1 LSLWRN
7 RTFVLHTT
15 SVVISA
21 VGTAGAQVAVVF
33 AVLGMGGSAGDVGVV
48 GVCGLVPALAF
59 FLVGG
64 VVADRWPRH
73 RVLVGTSVVSALVQ
87 AGLGVSVLTGQAR
100 LAHVAVAAALTG
112 VATAF
117 ARPAAQGLLL
127 RGIGREEGPR
137 AFAVFRLGLNLAQI
151 GGSALGGVVV
161 AATGPGWTL
170 LADALSFVVAIVL
183 RLPMR
188 IEGTFSAKT
197 GVLRSLREGW
207 TEFRSHRWLTPM
219 IVQFAAVNALAV
231 GAYEL
236 VLGPIVA
243 ADAAAWGVIMA
254 CDAAGMVLGG
264 LVLLAWTPSRRWA
277 VGGGALTA
285 APLLAMT
292 FGAPVFAVCGAAAL
306 AGVGVE
312 VFGVGLMTL
321 LQRHVR
327 RDRLSRVSAYQSLAG
342 FGLTPAGTALA
353 GPLAALSG
361 DRGAL
366 AIAAALL
373 LAICAGNVG
382 GRWHDSGDEREGV
395 DLDGGKRAP
404 GGRRA

>member
-1 LSLWRN
+1 LWRN

-15 SVVISA
+15 AVTISA
-21 VGTAGAQVAVVF
+21 LGTAGAQVAVVF

-64 VVADRWPRH
+64 VVADRWPRN

-127 RGIGREEGPR
+127 RDLGREEGPR
-137 AFAVFRLGLNLAQI
+137 AFAAFRLALNLAQI
-151 GGSALGGVVV
+151 GGASLGGLVV

-170 LADALSFVVAIVL
+170 LADALTFVVAIVL
-183 RLPMR
+183 GLAIR
-188 IEGTFSAKT
+188 IEGTFSART
-197 GVLRSLREGW
+197 GVVRSLRDGW
-207 TEFRSHRWLTPM
+207 TEFRSHRWLAPM

-236 VLGPIVA
+236 VLGPVVA
-243 ADAAAWGVIMA
+243 ADAAAWGLIMA
-254 CDAAGMVLGG
+254 CDATGMVLGG
-264 LVLLAWTPSRRWA
+264 LLLLTWTPSRRWA
-277 VGGGALTA
+277 VGGGTLTA
-285 APLLAMT
+285 APLVAMT
-292 FGAPVFAVCGAAAL
+292 CGAPVLVVCLAAAL

-321 LQRHVR
+321 LRRHVR
-327 RDRLSRVSAYQSLAG
+327 HDRLSRVSAYQSLAG
-342 FGLTPAGTALA
+342 FGLTPAGVALA
-353 GPLAALSG
+353 GPLAAWSG

-373 LAICAGNVG
+373 VAVCAGNVG
-382 GRWHDSGDEREGV
+382 GRWHDAGDEREGA

>member
-1 LSLWRN
+1 MWRN
-7 RTFVLHTT
+7 RTFVLHTA
-15 SVVISA
+15 SVTLSVA
-21 VGTAGAQVAVVF
+21 GTAAAQVAVVF
-33 AVLGMGGSAGDVGVV
+33 AVLGSGGSAGDVGTV

-64 VVADRWPRH
+64 VVADRWPR
-73 RVLVGTSVVSALVQ
+73 RLVLVGSSAVSAVTQ
-87 AGLGVSVLTGQAR
+87 GGLAISVLTGQAR
-100 LAHVAVAAALTG
+100 LAHFAVAAALLG
-112 VATAF
+112 IATAF

-127 RGIGREEGPR
+127 RGLGREEGPR
-137 AFAVFRLGLNLAQI
+137 AFAAFRLALNLAQI
-151 GGSALGGVVV
+151 GGSALGGTVV

-170 LADALSFVVAIVL
+170 LADALTFAVAIVL
-183 RLPMR
+183 GLSLRV
-188 IEGTFSAKT
+188 EGTFRVRS
-197 GVLRSLREGW
+197 GVVRSLRDGW
-207 TEFRSHRWLTPM
+207 AEFRAHRWLPPM

-236 VLGPIVA
+236 VLGPVVA
-243 ADAAAWGVIMA
+243 ADAAAWGLIMA
-254 CDAAGMVLGG
+254 FDAVGMVLGG
-264 LVLLAWTPSRRWA
+264 ALLLRWTPSRRAA

-285 APLLAMT
+285 APLVAMA
-292 FGAPVFAVCGAAAL
+292 FGAPVSAVCVAATA

-327 RDRLSRVSAYQSLAG
+327 PDRLSRVSAYQSLAG

-353 GPLAALSG
+353 GPLAAWSG

-366 AIAAALL
+366 GVTAAVL
-373 LAICAGNVG
+373 LAVSAGIVG
-382 GRWHDSGDEREGV
+382 PRWQDRGDEREGE
-395 DLDGGKRAP
+395 DRHGGKRAP